1 MNIENYPKEYSG
13 ILEYP
18 QIVQDWWMNEP
29 NYLIEYDESV
39 QDKSYCAIYFC
50 SNDIWFP
57 HTEEIFRKRIVELN
71 FYEWYK
77 SRIKKA
83 YKHIFLRDV
92 FKQWYLTGIN
102 GKICS
107 HERLFEWLKLESEGY
122 KVITIGSSAGGYAA
136 ALFGSRL
143 NAEMSICVN
152 AQFSLNNV
160 IASCSKDCNPVIY
173 SMLKLGSYNADVM
186 KYFNEYSPI
195 FYVLSNKSKIDLDQ
209 KKYVNT
215 FSNVNVI
222 EFNSRKHGIPFL
234 KVAVSDFI
242 NQDIESLKRLTK
254 KINSPLTYTI
264 SAVGLYK
271 TIVGLIQQIIAYYK
285 KRK

>member
-107 HERLFEWLKLESEGY
+107 QEWLFEWLKLESEGY
-122 KVITIGSSAGGYAA
+122 KVMTIGSSAGGYAS

-143 NAEMSICVN
+143 NAEKTICFN
-152 AQFSLNNV
+152 AQFTLINEMANCNKS
-160 IASCSKDCNPVIY
+160 SKPLIY
-173 SMLKLGSYNADVM
+173 SMLKMGSYNADVM
-186 KYFNEYSPI
+186 KYFNESSPI

-209 KKYVNT
+209 KKYVNG
-215 FSNVNVI
+215 FSNVHVI

-234 KVAVSDFI
+234 KIAISDFV
-242 NQDIESLKRLTK
+242 NQDIESLRKLTK
-254 KINSPLTYTI
+254 KINSPLIYTI
-264 SAVGLYK
+264 STVGLYK
-271 TIVGLIQQIIAYYK
+271 TVIGLIQQIVAYCK